1 MRRKLVVMAAVVV
14 LVVAALAGCPTYE
27 TYNTYYLDMDAIAGS
42 IYVGTSAGVVW
53 GETAYHVLLY
63 KPPASVDPM
72 VASTV
77 NDLVTVAKLDGVF
90 PGTPGDS
97 YLTATYTI
105 TDVPAGDYF
114 MFVWVD
120 ADASG
125 TFDRDYDLFGFYEAM
140 STFNF
145 VWEEP
150 FSPNIVVEET
160 GLLDIDVW
168 VGTLVS

>member
-1 MRRKLVVMAAVVV
+1 MRRKLAAMAAVVV
-14 LVVAALAGCPTYE
+14 VIVAALAGCPTY
-27 TYNTYYLDMDAIAGS
+27 LDMDAIVGS
-42 IYVGTSAGVVW
+42 IYVGTSAGPVW
-53 GETAYHVLLY
+53 GGTEYHVLLY
-63 KPPASVDPM
+63 KPPASVDPT

-97 YLTATYTI
+97 YLTTTYTL

-120 ADASG
+120 TDASG
-125 TFDRDYDLFGFYEAM
+125 TFHQDYDLFGFYDAP
-140 STFNF
+140 STFDYVF
-145 VWEEP
+145 EEP

-168 VGTLVS
+168 VGTSVS